1 MQISN
6 ARDSF
11 LERMFDQQ
19 LEKTGGEKPE
29 KLKPYF
35 FFFFTSKKRSAW
47 TTAEKNQVWLTTTAI
62 FDYSLWCDKI
72 SPTSH
77 DRFTTNHLI
86 GKSRNQVVT
95 LKV

>member
-19 LEKTGGEKPE
+19 LEKTGGEMPE

-35 FFFFTSKKRSAW
+35 FFVSFLPRRNEVHEQLPKRI
-47 TTAEKNQVWLTTTAI
+47 K
-62 FDYSLWCDKI
+62 FD
-72 SPTSH
+72 
-77 DRFTTNHLI
+77 
-86 GKSRNQVVT
+86 
-95 LKV
+95 